1 MSKIESGKMSLVEE
15 DFDLPQLLNE
25 LHPVLDAKFEEK
37 QQLFRTDIQLN
48 NDWFR
53 SDSLRITQ
61 VLINLLGN
69 AIKYSGSG
77 TEILLT
83 VRETVLSGGCSR
95 VYFAVQDH
103 GIGTV
108 RRTASGF
115 PELEQLDS
123 SVARRQG
130 TGLGL
135 AISNRLVHMMG
146 SSIHLD
152 STVGQGSTFSF
163 SLTLKHGT
171 AQASRPAQQPEGELK
186 LNGLGSLWRR
196 TMP

>member
-1 MSKIESGKMSLVEE
+1 MSLVEE

-77 TEILLT
+77 TAILLT

-103 GIGTV
+103 GIGIGEAD
-108 RRTASGF
+108 RQRIFQSF
-115 PELEQLDS
+115 EQLD
-123 SVARRQG
+123 R
-130 TGLGL
+130 
-135 AISNRLVHMMG
+135 
-146 SSIHLD
+146 
-152 STVGQGSTFSF
+152 
-163 SLTLKHGT
+163 
-171 AQASRPAQQPEGELK
+171 
-186 LNGLGSLWRR
+186 
-196 TMP
+196 